1 MFSPEKSETIFNDKW
16 QNSAII
22 TKENYVPRIS
32 YGDKNRLFIDKLN

>member
-22 TKENYVPRIS
+22 IKENYVPRIS